1 MSGPMSERAPDITV
15 EADGHAD
22 STTVLVSEGYATPT
36 QPLFTPEDRPR
47 YPPGPFALL
56 ISVLRQ
62 LTGET
67 QLTLAT
73 LSANHASVLD
83 YLCARLAPHADLH
96 LDLEGFPPGRSE
108 ELHQAAVLQRLAL
121 RRSSPS
127 GAASTSM
134 SSSLAYPE
142 LAAPSRVDPRWA
154 FDGTTC
160 VMLSGSGD
168 GPISVQLWLE
178 ALKAELEG
186 LFIDKGPDQGRI
198 LRQLVEGPL
207 RAKLASKIAETPE
220 LQQAVQQREA
230 TFDHY
235 AAALISCADP
245 DDALASHY
253 AASHPKRRA
262 GEKLSE
268 AVARVERAF
277 RSAAAYG
284 CQPADAGRFWALYG
298 LLTPQERSAYTG
310 RPGVRSQLQRP
321 FCETE
326 AATGRRLGALL
337 NDLMSW
343 AKAQSTTAAPTP
355 PRPDQRGP
363 DPESRPATP
372 RRRSGRRGAAT
383 AAAAVAAVAPAA
395 SSAPPSSSDDE
406 APSPASAAVA
416 AAAAAPAAARD
427 NVVYNYT
434 GNRDHDTTE
443 TARRRKQGLCFK
455 CVPGGPIHP
464 FDCPLH
470 PRGER
475 QPRAVRAPQCF
486 AYPPA

>member
-1 MSGPMSERAPDITV
+1 VKVSLTIN
-15 EADGHAD
+15 
-22 STTVLVSEGYATPT
+22 VLVSPWQHE
-36 QPLFTPEDRPR
+36 
-47 YPPGPFALL
+47 
-56 ISVLRQ
+56 
-62 LTGET
+62 
-67 QLTLAT
+67 
-73 LSANHASVLD
+73 
-83 YLCARLAPHADLH
+83 LH
-96 LDLEGFPPGRSE
+96 LDLEGFTSGRSE
-108 ELHQAAVLQRLAL
+108 ELRQAAVLQRLVL

-160 VMLSGSGD
+160 IMLSGSGD

-178 ALKAELEG
+178 SLKAELEG

-235 AAALISCADP
+235 AGALISCADP

-262 GEKLSE
+262 GEKPSE
-268 AVARVERAF
+268 AVARLERAF

-284 CQPADAGRFWALYG
+284 CQQAEAGRFWALYG
-298 LLTPQERSAYTG
+298 LLTQQERSTYTG
-310 RPGVRSQLQRP
+310 RPGVLIQLQHP

-326 AATGRRLGALL
+326 GATSSRLGALL
-337 NDLMSW
+337 NDLLSW

-355 PRPDQRGP
+355 PWPDKRGP

-372 RRRSGRRGAAT
+372 RRRSGRRGTATAAA
-383 AAAAVAAVAPAA
+383 AAAAVAAAA
-395 SSAPPSSSDDE
+395 YSAPPSSSEDE
-406 APSPASAAVA
+406 APSLASAVVA
-416 AAAAAPAAARD
+416 AAAAAPAAERD

-434 GNRDHDTTE
+434 GSRDHDRACEAGPVLQMCPRWTHPSLRLPASSARGTATASLARPAVLCLSTRL
-443 TARRRKQGLCFK
+443 TARAGPASPARR
-455 CVPGGPIHP
+455 PG
-464 FDCPLH
+464 
-470 PRGER
+470 
-475 QPRAVRAPQCF
+475 
-486 AYPPA
+486 PPAPASSPLSDPRHPPRDH